1 MDQGMTAS
9 DSALWIHSCPQRHS
23 RISVGVSQTSTCLM
37 AQRIVAA
44 KVQAA
49 INAETKI
56 PHRIAMACFAVF
68 CRINAIARFIEFPLS
83 YIIGIPRRM
92 ADKRFV
98 LIRKDSS
105 GGLKKAAL
113 SRGQNRLGVG
123 MDVVDGILTQGD

>member
-1 MDQGMTAS
+1 
-9 DSALWIHSCPQRHS
+9 
-23 RISVGVSQTSTCLM
+23 M
-37 AQRIVAA
+37 AKKEYFR
-44 KVQAA
+44 KF
-49 INAETKI
+49 

-68 CRINAIARFIEFPLS
+68 CRINAIARFIEFPPS

-123 MDVVDGILTQGD
+123 MDVVDVY